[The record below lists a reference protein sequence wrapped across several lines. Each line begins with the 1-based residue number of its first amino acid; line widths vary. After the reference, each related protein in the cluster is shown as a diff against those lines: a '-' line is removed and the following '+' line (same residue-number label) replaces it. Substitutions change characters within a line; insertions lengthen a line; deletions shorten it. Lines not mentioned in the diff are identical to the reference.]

1 MARNISIW
9 MSDAL
14 ESALKERT
22 THDDEGSRSAL
33 IAKLVARYDEAARRS
48 VPKLLEKEWML
59 CADALNGV
67 GLSNEP
73 RHVLWIDI
81 EIADAIK
88 VNRYDTKWKVNGAAL
103 MKKISAL
110 DYAAR
115 LALVDVIERLWCDP
129 QSLFAEKL
137 REWKVLP

>member
-1 MARNISIW
+1 MARNVSIW

-14 ESALKERT
+14 ESAIKERT
-22 THDDEGSRSAL
+22 MQADEGNRSAL
-33 IAKLVARYDEAARRS
+33 IAKIVARYDEVVRRS
-48 VPKLLEKEWML
+48 IPILLEKEWML

-67 GLSNEP
+67 WLSDEP
-73 RHVLWIDI
+73 RHVLWIDV

-88 VNRYDTKWKVNGAAL
+88 LNRYDTKWKVDGAAL

-115 LALVDVIERLWCDP
+115 LAVVDVVERLWCDP
-129 QSLFAEKL
+129 QSDFSKKL
-137 REWKVLP
+137 REWKVLS